1 MSEVSEA
8 LVSSSWQARLDKA
21 LLSVD
26 TSPESRFRNLQK
38 ALQDPQLR
46 TDLQKATQVLRDKG
60 AKEGHPDVIDLLFPS
75 GTTARSDLEGLSAIR
90 TQIPELTEDLRSQVK
105 KSKPAVN
112 FSNRPRPKTKTS
124 FDLPKPEEIKDE
136 FKNIFRSTPKGLK
149 QPDYEVIKTLADSD
163 SDASVELRKY
173 SEFKVAKTDS
183 MSGEGFNT
191 LANYIL
197 GGNEDSMKM
206 EMTTPVLT
214 SEGSMSFILDA
225 DVEPPAPEDATVEI
239 ETIPSRVVAVKS
251 FPGLVTSSEVDRQK
265 EKLLSALEN
274 AEVAIQEDAEPFVLQ
289 YNSPLTI
296 PWRRRNEIAVVVVFE
311 EGEEGEVEEGV
322 KSGNSWFERVEVMS
336 WYDAG
341 VRL

>member
-1 MSEVSEA
+1 MRKKAVVLDNDVHSQYFRKHCRCCDSLAVSNI
-8 LVSSSWQARLDKA
+8 
-21 LLSVD
+21 
-26 TSPESRFRNLQK
+26 TN
-38 ALQDPQLR
+38 
-46 TDLQKATQVLRDKG
+46 
-60 AKEGHPDVIDLLFPS
+60 FPS
-75 GTTARSDLEGLSAIR
+75 IAT
-90 TQIPELTEDLRSQVK
+90 PF
-105 KSKPAVN
+105 PH
-112 FSNRPRPKTKTS
+112 
-124 FDLPKPEEIKDE
+124 
-136 FKNIFRSTPKGLK
+136 RSTPKGLK
-149 QPDYEVIKTLADSD
+149 QPSYEVIKTLPDSD
-163 SDASVELRKY
+163 SNASVELRKY

-191 LANYIL
+191 LANYIF

-225 DVEPPAPEDATVEI
+225 DVEPPTPEDATVEI

-251 FPGLVTSSEVDRQK
+251 FPGLVTTVGVERQK
-265 EKLLSALEN
+265 DKLLSVLEN
-274 AEVAIQEDAEPFVLQ
+274 AEVAVEEDAEPFVLQ

-311 EGEEGEVEEGV
+311 EKEGEEEEGG
-322 KSGNSWFERVEVMS
+322 KRGNSWYERVEATS

>member
-1 MSEVSEA
+1 VN
-8 LVSSSWQARLDKA
+8 D
-21 LLSVD
+21 
-26 TSPESRFRNLQK
+26 
-38 ALQDPQLR
+38 
-46 TDLQKATQVLRDKG
+46 
-60 AKEGHPDVIDLLFPS
+60 DVILL
-75 GTTARSDLEGLSAIR
+75 
-90 TQIPELTEDLRSQVK
+90 TQIIAR
-105 KSKPAVN
+105 
-112 FSNRPRPKTKTS
+112 
-124 FDLPKPEEIKDE
+124 
-136 FKNIFRSTPKGLK
+136 
-149 QPDYEVIKTLADSD
+149 Y
-163 SDASVELRKY
+163 RKY

-191 LANYIL
+191 LANYIF

-274 AEVAIQEDAEPFVLQ
+274 AEVAVQEDAEPFVLQ

>member
-1 MSEVSEA
+1 MLCTLSVILSEVSEA

-105 KSKPAVN
+105 KSQPAVN

-136 FKNIFRSTPKGLK
+136 FKNIFR
-149 QPDYEVIKTLADSD
+149 
-163 SDASVELRKY
+163 R
-173 SEFKVAKTDS
+173 
-183 MSGEGFNT
+183 
-191 LANYIL
+191 
-197 GGNEDSMKM
+197 
-206 EMTTPVLT
+206 
-214 SEGSMSFILDA
+214 
-225 DVEPPAPEDATVEI
+225 
-239 ETIPSRVVAVKS
+239 
-251 FPGLVTSSEVDRQK
+251 
-265 EKLLSALEN
+265 
-274 AEVAIQEDAEPFVLQ
+274 
-289 YNSPLTI
+289 
-296 PWRRRNEIAVVVVFE
+296 
-311 EGEEGEVEEGV
+311 
-322 KSGNSWFERVEVMS
+322 
-336 WYDAG
+336 
-341 VRL
+341 